1 MPPYPP
7 SSLLLGTRIF
17 RPSPPPP
24 EAVAESL
31 RLARTTAQRLR
42 EHRAFKL
49 ASYLRRFTWCILQAC
64 EGSRTDEDA
73 ARSMTCAFSE
83 DGVEDSYEGF
93 MELAWG
99 RYRDLWQ
106 CCRDDY

>member
-1 MPPYPP
+1 MTRA
-7 SSLLLGTRIF
+7 SSEAPRL
-17 RPSPPPP
+17 P
-24 EAVAESL
+24 EAVAYRPSQ
-31 RLARTTAQRLR
+31 ARTTAQRLR

-73 ARSMTCAFSE
+73 ARSMTRAFSE

>member
-1 MPPYPP
+1 M
-7 SSLLLGTRIF
+7 
-17 RPSPPPP
+17 
-24 EAVAESL
+24 
-31 RLARTTAQRLR
+31 AQRLR
-42 EHRAFKL
+42 EHRAFNL

-73 ARSMTCAFSE
+73 ARSMTRAFSE

-106 CCRDDY
+106 SCRDDY